1 MRIRP
6 IIAVLLFALIA
17 TAAPVWGQ
25 GVAPPSTL
33 VSIPTAGTL
42 ERGQYEMEV
51 LMMTDGGI
59 LGRLGIGFTDRFSLG
74 MSYGIQS
81 FIGDEKPSF
90 NRTVPEAQVKYRI
103 YDESFNIP
111 AIAIGLDTQGRGKF
125 QKYDVVELDT
135 ISGEEEILETIE
147 RYEVKAIGIYLVASK
162 NWQVWGNFGSHFGIS
177 KNVWEED
184 SNDDD
189 FNIFF
194 GIDKDLSPELSLY
207 LEYNAAL
214 DDNNYDDNELL
225 DISKITFGQGVGY
238 LNAGVRWFITP
249 SMMLEVDM
257 NDIFINKEG
266 KSYFSRE
273 LKLIYTELF

>member
-1 MRIRP
+1 MRIKP
-6 IIAVLLFALIA
+6 SYAILICTILIMA
-17 TAAPVWGQ
+17 NSAGGQ
-25 GVAPPSTL
+25 GIAPPSTL
-33 VSIPTAGTL
+33 VSVPTAGTL

-59 LGRLGIGFTDRFSLG
+59 LGRLGIGFTDNFSLG
-74 MSYGIQS
+74 MSYGIQQ
-81 FIGDEKPSF
+81 FIGDGKPSF

-103 YDESFNIP
+103 YDESYNIP

-125 QKYDVVELDT
+125 QTYDVVVDSLT
-135 ISGEEEILETIE
+135 EETESIE

-162 NWQVWGNFGSHFGIS
+162 NWQIWGNFGTHFGIS
-177 KNVWEED
+177 KNMWEED
-184 SNDDD
+184 PYDDD

-194 GIDKDLSPELSLY
+194 GFDKDLSPELSLY
-207 LEYNAAL
+207 AEYNAGL
-214 DDNNYDDNELL
+214 DDNNYDDNELIDL
-225 DISKITFGQGVGY
+225 TKITVGQGRGY
-238 LNAGVRWFITP
+238 LNAGVRWFVTP

>member
-1 MRIRP
+1 MRVKP
-6 IIAVLLFALIA
+6 ICAVLLLSMVIMAGSA
-17 TAAPVWGQ
+17 RGQ

-59 LGRLGIGFTDRFSLG
+59 LGRLGIGFTDRFALG
-74 MSYGIQS
+74 MSYGIQE
-81 FIGDEKPSF
+81 FIGNGEPSL

-103 YDESFNIP
+103 YDESYNIP
-111 AIAIGLDTQGRGKF
+111 AIALGLDTQGRGKF
-125 QKYDVVELDT
+125 QSYEVLVDSLTD
-135 ISGEEEILETIE
+135 ETKMIE
-147 RYEVKAIGIYLVASK
+147 RYEVKAIGIFLVASK

-184 SNDDD
+184 KEYDDD

-214 DDNNYDDNELL
+214 DDNNYNDNQLL
-225 DISKITFGQGVGY
+225 DLSRITIGRGKGF
-238 LNAGVRWFITP
+238 LNAGVRWFVTP
-249 SMMLEVDM
+249 SMMLEVDL

-266 KSYFSRE
+266 DSYFSRE